1 MARPVRIE
9 YAGAVCRVMA
19 RGNQGRPL
27 FADDLDRAAWLN
39 TLGQACEKTGWR
51 IHAWVLM
58 HNHYDLLVE
67 TPEANLVA
75 GMKCL
80 QGTSQNATGP

>member
-39 TLGQACEKTGWR
+39 TLGQACGNQGRAIYRDDRDRLRFLETLGEACGKTGWR
-51 IHAWVLM
+51 LHAYVLM
-58 HNHYDLLVE
+58 
-67 TPEANLVA
+67 
-75 GMKCL
+75 
-80 QGTSQNATGP
+80 